1 MPWNMKDY
9 PASMKNLDPLI
20 RKKAI
25 DIANALLDDG
35 YPDDRAIPIATSQAE
50 KWYADASA
58 DEKKDFQKAKAPQK
72 NDSHEHD
79 KNAKKLMNADV
90 EVKYQEDKW
99 VVVSEKA
106 SRASDTFDKK
116 EEAVERAKEIAKNKH
131 SAAKIYKQDGKLQDT
146 FDYSDE

>member
-50 KWYADASA
+50 KWYDDASA
-58 DEKKDFQKAKAPQK
+58 EEKKEFQKAKAPQK
-72 NDSHEHD
+72 NDSHEYD

-90 EVKYQEDKW
+90 QVKYQEDKW
-99 VVVSEKA
+99 LVISENA
-106 SRASDTFDKK
+106 SQASDTFDKK
-116 EEAVERAKEIAKNKH
+116 EQAVERAKEIAKNKN
-131 SAAKIYKQDGKLQDT
+131 SSVKVYKQDGTLQDT
-146 FDYSDE
+146 FDYS

>member
-1 MPWNMKDY
+1 MPWNMNDY

-50 KWYADASA
+50 KWYDNASA
-58 DEKKDFQKAKAPQK
+58 VEKKDFQKAKAPQK
-72 NDSHEHD
+72 NDSHDHD

-90 EVKYQEDKW
+90 LVKYQEDHW
-99 VVVSEKA
+99 IVISEKA
-106 SRASDTFDKK
+106 SQASDTFDKK
-116 EEAVERAKEIAKNKH
+116 EQAVERAKEIAKNKN
-131 SAAKIYKQDGKLQDT
+131 SSVKVYKQDGTLQDT
-146 FDYSDE
+146 FDYSE

>member
-1 MPWNMKDY
+1 MPWNMNDY

-50 KWYADASA
+50 KWYDDASA
-58 DEKKDFQKAKAPQK
+58 EEKKDFQKAKAPQK
-72 NDSHEHD
+72 NDSHEHN

-90 EVKYQEDKW
+90 SVKYQDDQW
-99 VVVSEKA
+99 IVISEKA
-106 SRASDTFDKK
+106 SQASDTFDKK
-116 EEAVERAKEIAKNKH
+116 EQAVARAKEIAKNKN
-131 SAAKIYKQDGKLQDT
+131 SSVKVYKQDGKLHDT
-146 FDYSDE
+146 FDYSE

>member
-1 MPWNMKDY
+1 MPWNMNDY

-50 KWYADASA
+50 KWYDNASA
-58 DEKKDFQKAKAPQK
+58 AEKKDFQKAKASQK
-72 NDSHEHD
+72 NDSHDHD

-90 EVKYQEDKW
+90 LVKYQEDHW
-99 VVVSEKA
+99 IVISEKA
-106 SRASDTFDKK
+106 SQASDTFDKK
-116 EEAVERAKEIAKNKH
+116 EQAVERAKEIAKNKN
-131 SAAKIYKQDGKLQDT
+131 SSVKVYKQDGTLQDT
-146 FDYSDE
+146 FDYSE

>member
-1 MPWNMKDY
+1 MPWNMNDY

-50 KWYADASA
+50 KWYDNASA
-58 DEKKDFQKAKAPQK
+58 AEKKDFQKAKAPQK
-72 NDSHEHD
+72 NDSHDHD

-90 EVKYQEDKW
+90 LVKYKEDHW
-99 VVVSEKA
+99 IVISEKA
-106 SRASDTFDKK
+106 SQASDTFDKK
-116 EEAVERAKEIAKNKH
+116 EQAVERAKEIAKNKN
-131 SAAKIYKQDGKLQDT
+131 SSVKVYKQDGTLQDT
-146 FDYSDE
+146 FDYSE